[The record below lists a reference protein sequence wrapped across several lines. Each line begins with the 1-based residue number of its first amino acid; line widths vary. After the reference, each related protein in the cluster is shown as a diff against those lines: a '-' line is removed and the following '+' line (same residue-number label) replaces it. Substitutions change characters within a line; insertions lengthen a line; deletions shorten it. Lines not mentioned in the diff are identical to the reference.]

1 MSGRGYSGGGSPL
14 TAGPGIAISDAG
26 VISATGGGLVVM
38 NTPTAAQFSTV
49 INNGVDSETIT
60 DASGGVL
67 FTRAGNTGA
76 VDLTGGMEAIAAG
89 AAWKVTAGLSIAG
102 KNAFSAGD
110 IEGAGI
116 VLGAAD
122 GKLLTFMPLRFDAFV
137 GVGTHRW
144 TNEDTYDATGKV
156 ETAKSLGDP
165 FHNAINFGAPIT
177 LQVRLVSGTL
187 QLWYSLTGRDN
198 TWHHQVA
205 NDVALADHLG
215 TVTHCGKAIWAYGNV
230 AMESLLFD
238 WRNEA

>member
-1 MSGRGYSGGGSPL
+1 MPAWSTGGSPL
-14 TAGPGIAISDAG
+14 TAGSGIAISGAG
-26 VISATGGGLVVM
+26 VISATGGGLVVQ
-38 NTPTAAQFSTV
+38 NTTTAAAFTTV

-67 FTRAGNTGA
+67 FTRAGATGA
-76 VDLTGGMEAIAAG
+76 VDLTGGMQAIASG
-89 AAWKVTAGLSIAG
+89 SAWKVTAGLSIAG
-102 KNAFSAGD
+102 REAFSAGD

-122 GKLLTFMPLRFDAFV
+122 GKLLTFMPVRFDAFV

-144 TNEDTYDATGKV
+144 TDEDTYSATGKV

-165 FHNAINFGAPIT
+165 WHNAINFGAPIT

-205 NDVALADHLG
+205 NDVALADHL
-215 TVTHCGKAIWAYGNV
+215 TAVTHCGVAVWAYGTIPTE
-230 AMESLLFD
+230 ALLFD